1 MIGAHRE
8 DAVPDDRVPRENEGE
23 ERKAEDEAPLEAL
36 TFRKGRDGR
45 VGLPVAPLRIDL
57 ANLGAEFLLHR
68 QVAADVERLFLLGP
82 GVAGG
87 HHGLERFAVGS
98 GVVIGL
104 HEVLGEDL
112 PVKGAVPFVLRDHDH
127 VANLPRG
134 DLIAQSGVLLGH
146 GSGRGTVE
154 IDEDK
159 TVPNLGAE
167 GAQAPLVAVEALGLS
182 HFGAGLELAVEF
194 EGPEVV
200 GAKEKAG
207 VTAAGF
213 ALLRFGGTVAVVAE
227 ARRHDVHGAVRTDAR
242 EHVDSVFFIADDDDG
257 FAEDFNIEEVAD
269 VRDLGNV
276 AKADPVVFEE
286 VVDFPIEERLTG
298 VGLSRQGLAPR
309 ERQVGDALKFG
320 EDFGDRHGRL
330 AAADGAAGTLER
342 IGGGETGAA
351 DIGFGNGVHEGKVLR
366 DSGIGA
372 ERRWTERSEVN

>member
-1 MIGAHRE
+1 M
-8 DAVPDDRVPRENEGE
+8 
-23 ERKAEDEAPLEAL
+23 
-36 TFRKGRDGR
+36 
-45 VGLPVAPLRIDL
+45 
-57 ANLGAEFLLHR
+57 
-68 QVAADVERLFLLGP
+68 P
-82 GVAGG
+82 G
-87 HHGLERFAVGS
+87 
-98 GVVIGL
+98 
-104 HEVLGEDL
+104 
-112 PVKGAVPFVLRDHDH
+112 
-127 VANLPRG
+127 G

-146 GSGRGTVE
+146 GSGRGAVE

-159 TVPNLGAE
+159 SVPDFGAKD
-167 GAQAPLVAVEALGLS
+167 AQTPLVAVEALGLT
-182 HFGAGLELAVEF
+182 HLGAGLELAVEF

-207 VTAAGF
+207 VTAAGLAF
-213 ALLRFGGTVAVVAE
+213 LRLGRTVAVVAE
-227 ARRHDVHGAVRTDAR
+227 ARRHDVHGTVRTDTR

-257 FAEDFNIEEVAD
+257 FAEDFDIEEVAD

-276 AKADPVVFEE
+276 AEADPVVLEE
-286 VVDFPIEERLTG
+286 VVNFPIEERLTG
-298 VGLSRQGLAPR
+298 VGLGGQGFAPR

-351 DIGFGNGVHEGKVLR
+351 DIGFGNGIHEKKVLR